1 MTRFLSHLTGVSLVI
16 LLTAFSL
23 NAQRTIR
30 GTITEAGTG
39 ELLIGANILVT
50 GTTVGTITN
59 IDGEFTLQIPAGA
72 TSITI
77 SYTGYQTQV
86 LEITDET
93 VYNIELVQG
102 TYLQEVII
110 TAYGTVRREDLTGAI
125 QSVSTKDFNRG
136 LITGPQDL
144 LAGKVAGVTISSG
157 GAPGDGAA
165 IRVRGESSLS
175 ASNNPLIVVDGVPL
189 DNSGVAG
196 SRNPLDIIN
205 PNDIESFTVL
215 KDASATG
222 IYGNRASGGVII
234 ITTKKGAAG
243 APTRVSYTTQVSVGT
258 KTRTVPI
265 FSADEFRQLIQ
276 ERQPASVGLLGNE
289 NTNWQDQIFQSAFGQ
304 DHNLNVS
311 GAMGELPYRISI
323 GYTDKDGLLKTDNF
337 KRYSGSLNLS
347 PKLLDNRLQLNLGL
361 KGMLSNNTF
370 ANQGAIG
377 AANNFDPTQPVFENN
392 QFGGYFTWKQADG
405 APNVLAPANP
415 LALLEQTDN
424 TATVKRVL
432 ANFSAD
438 YRFAFLPELRANV
451 NLAYDRSSSDGSV
464 VVTPEAAFEFFRRG
478 RLVEYSEDK
487 ENQLLEF
494 YLNYKKEVGRSD
506 FDIMAGYS
514 WQKFFFDNFN
524 VATNFD
530 GSEVIDEPNFDPR
543 ELYLLSLFGRVNYS
557 YNNRLLATFTLRQ
570 DGTSRF
576 SEDNRWGL
584 FPAAALAYKL
594 LDNPNHSGLN
604 NLKVRFGWGITG
616 QQDIGDGVGAY
627 YAYLPQYQLSQINAS
642 YRFGNNFIPTL
653 RPNGYDANIRWEETT
668 TYNFGVDFGL
678 FRGKVTGALEIY
690 RRETRDL
697 LNFVPVPAGTNLT
710 NFITT
715 NVGDLVNNGIELSFN
730 TVPLSRKNLLWD
742 FGFNIAYNRNEITRL
757 IATDDPNYQGVLTG
771 GIAGGVGST
780 IQIHSV
786 GFPTS
791 SFYVFQQ
798 VYDENGFPVE
808 GLYVDRN
815 GDGVINAE
823 DRYRYQQPAPLFSSG
838 FTSRIQYKNFD
849 FAFAGRA
856 LFGNYVYNNVWSD
869 AAFYNRLTN
878 VGILW
883 NLNSA
888 VENLGFNG
896 PQYFSDHFVSNA
908 SFLRMDHMTVGYN
921 FNNVVGDMMR
931 LTFVV
936 QNPFVI
942 TKYEGLDPEV
952 FNGIDNNIYPR
963 PRTYVLGISVNF

>member
-1 MTRFLSHLTGVSLVI
+1 MTKFLSHLSGVIVVVMFWSGFL
-16 LLTAFSL
+16 SG
-23 NAQRTIR
+23 QRTIS
-30 GTITEAGTG
+30 GIISEAGTG
-39 ELLIGANILVT
+39 EPLIGANILVT
-50 GTTVGTITN
+50 GTTLGTITN
-59 IDGEFTLQIPAGA
+59 IDGEFTLQVPETA
-72 TSITI
+72 TTLTI
-77 SYTGYQTQV
+77 SYTGY
-86 LEITDET
+86 ET
-93 VYNIELVQG
+93 VVYELNASNNISITMVQG
-102 TYLQEVII
+102 TLLDEVIVI
-110 TAYGTVRREDLTGAI
+110 GYGTVKREDATGAI

-205 PNDIESFTVL
+205 PNDIETFTVL
-215 KDASATG
+215 KDASATA
-222 IYGNRASGGVII
+222 IYGNRASGGVIL
-234 ITTKKGAAG
+234 ITTKRGTVG
-243 APTRVSYTTQVSVGT
+243 APTRVSYSTQVSVGT
-258 KTRTVPI
+258 RARTVPV
-265 FSADEFRQLIQ
+265 FTADEFRQLVQ
-276 ERQPASVGLLGNE
+276 ERQPGQLGLLGNE
-289 NTNWQDQIFQSAFGQ
+289 NTNWQDMVYQNAFGQ

-311 GAMGELPYRISI
+311 GALGEIPYRASI
-323 GYTDKDGLLKTDNF
+323 GYTDKDGLIKTDNF
-337 KRYSGSLNLS
+337 RRYSGSLNLS
-347 PKLLDNRLQLNLGL
+347 PKFMNNRLQLNLGL

-370 ANQGAIG
+370 ANQGAIWTSL
-377 AANNFDPTQPVFENN
+377 AFDPTQPVFEDN
-392 QFGGYFTWKQADG
+392 QFGGYFTYKQANG
-405 APNVLAPANP
+405 APNVLAPSNP

-424 TATVKRVL
+424 TATVKRFIT
-432 ANFSAD
+432 NFQAD
-438 YRFAFLPELRANV
+438 YRFAFLTDLRANLNV
-451 NLAYDRSSSDGSV
+451 AYDRSSSEGSV
-464 VVTPEAAFEFFRRG
+464 VVTPEAAFEFFRGG
-478 RLVEYSEDK
+478 RLTEYSEDK

-494 YLNYKKEVGRSD
+494 YLNYKTDLGKNTIDVMG
-506 FDIMAGYS
+506 GYS

-543 ELYLLSLFGRVNYS
+543 ELFLVSLFGRVNYS
-557 YNNRLLATFTLRQ
+557 FDNRFLATFTLRR

-576 SEDNRWGL
+576 AESNRYGL

-594 LDNPNHSGLN
+594 IDSPQDAFLN
-604 NLKVRFGWGITG
+604 SMKVRMGWGITG
-616 QQDIGDGVGAY
+616 QQDIGDGVGSY
-627 YAYLPQYQLSQINAS
+627 YAYLPQYQQSQQNAS
-642 YRFGNNFIPTL
+642 YLFGNSYIPTL

-668 TYNFGVDFGL
+668 TYNIGVDFGIL
-678 FRGKVTGALEIY
+678 KGRITGALELY
-690 RRETRDL
+690 RRETIDL

-715 NVGDLVNNGIELSFN
+715 NVGDLVNNGIELSLN
-730 TVPLSRKNLLWD
+730 TIPISKKDLLWD
-742 FGFNIAYNRNEITRL
+742 FGFNIAYNRNKITRL

-791 SFYVFQQ
+791 SYYVFQQ
-798 VYDENGFPVE
+798 VYDENGNPVE

-823 DRYRYQQPAPLFSSG
+823 DRYRHEQPAPLFSSG

-849 FAFAGRA
+849 FSFAGRA

-869 AAFYNRLTN
+869 QAFYNRLFN
-878 VGILW
+878 LGVLW
-883 NLNSA
+883 NLNTA
-888 VENLGFNG
+888 TQGIGFET

-908 SFLRMDHMTVGYN
+908 SFLRMDHMTIGYN
-921 FNNVVGDMMR
+921 FDNVIGDMLR
-931 LTFVV
+931 VTFVV
-936 QNPFVI
+936 QNPFII
-942 TKYEGLDPEV
+942 TEYDGLDPEV
-952 FNGIDNNIYPR
+952 FSGVDNNIYPR
-963 PRTYVLGISVNF
+963 PRTFVLGLSVNF